1 MRIRTLMTRVA
12 LVMSLLVAPSG
23 VAFAG
28 HHEHGE
34 HGDHGASQE
43 GAMERAEDTA
53 AADAEQL
60 EENVEDA
67 AAITKATYDAERA
80 AGEGRVEAAG
90 DAYTAVVEQ
99 GRKKAA
105 EADEAESE

>member
-1 MRIRTLMTRVA
+1 MRIRTLMTRVS
-12 LVMSLLVAPSG
+12 LVMALMVAPAG
-23 VAFAG
+23 GAFAG

-34 HGDHGASQE
+34 HGDHE
-43 GAMERAEDTA
+43 GAMERAEDSA
-53 AADAEQL
+53 AADAEEL

-67 AAITKATYDAERA
+67 AAVTKATYDAERA

-90 DAYTAVVEQ
+90 DAYTAVVEE

>member
-12 LVMSLLVAPSG
+12 LVMALMVAPVG
-23 VAFAG
+23 GAFAG

-34 HGDHGASQE
+34 HGDHE

-67 AAITKATYDAERA
+67 AAVTKATYDAERA

-90 DAYTAVVEQ
+90 DAYTAVVEE